1 MVKEQP
7 MWYEIDY
14 IRGLLPMMTGK
25 AVRGISSSFS
35 VPKIF
40 KGETALITTAAW
52 LNAMLEDSEKRALLI
67 TDDFTEKYA
76 KRVGESLERVGFEY
90 RVWSGA
96 RPEVPVQT
104 LDEGVKACEEFKPIV
119 VFAIGGG
126 SVMDT
131 AKCVLIKYDRPSLN
145 LFLILPMD
153 PSIGLRKKFKY
164 FIAIPTTSGTGS
176 EATAA
181 SVVTNNLVEPPQ
193 KVVVMCPD
201 TVPDIAILDPYFV
214 KDMPPFLTMGTGLDA
229 FAHSVGS
236 YVSHFGSPLID
247 AINLTAIEETMKY
260 LPRAVK
266 YGAKDMEAR
275 AHMQMAAT
283 TAGIGFGNSTAGID
297 HGLGHAFGK
306 VYKVHHGVSV
316 GLFLPYSVAFQAK
329 ILDRWQ
335 GLARSFGITLTGE
348 DRDKDFQIILQAI
361 KDFIHSVDGPVCVK
375 ELKTPVISE
384 DEYRNKMEYAID
396 YADKDVA
403 NLISSR
409 PLSRKQIARI
419 FEYAWDGK
427 DVDF

>member
-7 MWYEIDY
+7 MWYETDF
-14 IRGLLPMMTGK
+14 IRNLIPMMTGK
-25 AVRGISSSFS
+25 AVRGIASTFS

-40 KGETALITTAAW
+40 KGETGLITTAAW
-52 LNAMLEDSEKRALLI
+52 LNAMLENDEKRALLI

-96 RPEVPVQT
+96 RPEVPVDT
-104 LDEGVKACEEFKPIV
+104 LDEGVKVCEEFKPIV
-119 VFAIGGG
+119 VYAIGGG

-131 AKCVLIKYDRPSLN
+131 AKCVLIKYDKPSLN

-176 EATAA
+176 EVTAT
-181 SVVTNNLVEPPQ
+181 SVVTNTAVEPPQ
-193 KVVVMCPD
+193 KVIVQCPD
-201 TVPDIAILDPYFV
+201 AVPDIAILDPYFV

-236 YVSHFGSPLID
+236 YVSNFGSPLID
-247 AINLTAIEETMKY
+247 AINLTAIEEVMKY

-283 TAGIGFGNSTAGID
+283 TAGIGFGNTVAGID

-306 VYKVHHGVSV
+306 VYNVHHGVSV
-316 GLFLPYSVAFQAK
+316 GLFLPYSVGFQAK

-335 GLARSFGITLTGE
+335 GLARSFGVVLTGD
-348 DRDKDFQIILQAI
+348 DRDKDLQIILQAI
-361 KDFIHSVDGPVCVK
+361 KDFIRSVDGPVCVK
-375 ELKTPVISE
+375 ELKNPVISQ
-384 DEYRNKMEYAID
+384 DEYLNKMEYAID
-396 YADKDVA
+396 YADKDMVT
-403 NLISSR
+403 LISSR
-409 PLSRKQIARI
+409 PISRKQIAKI

>member
-7 MWYEIDY
+7 MWYETDFVRNLI
-14 IRGLLPMMTGK
+14 PMMTGK
-25 AVRGISSSFS
+25 SVRGIQTRISI
-35 VPKIF
+35 PLIF
-40 KGETALITTAAW
+40 KGENALITTAIW
-52 LNAMLEDSEKRALLI
+52 LNANLEDNEKRALLI
-67 TDDFTEKYA
+67 TDDFTERYA
-76 KRVGESLERVGFEY
+76 KRVGESLERVGFEVK
-90 RVWSGA
+90 VWSGA
-96 RPEVPVQT
+96 RPEVPVNT
-104 LDEGVKACEEFKPIV
+104 VEEGAKACEEFKPIV
-119 VFAIGGG
+119 VYAIGGG

-131 AKCVLIKYDRPSLN
+131 AKCVLIRYNKPNLN

-164 FIAIPTTSGTGS
+164 LIAIPTTSGTGS
-176 EATAA
+176 EVTAM
-181 SVVTNNLVEPPQ
+181 SVVTNDLVEPPQ
-193 KVVVMCPD
+193 KVVIACPD

-214 KDMPPFLTMGTGLDA
+214 KDMPPFLTMGSGLDA
-229 FAHSVGS
+229 FAHSVGA
-236 YVSHFGSPLID
+236 YVSNFGTPLMD
-247 AINLTAIEETMKY
+247 AINLTAIQETIKY

-283 TAGIGFGNSTAGID
+283 TAGIGFGNTTAGID

-306 VYKVHHGVSV
+306 VYEVHHGVSV

-329 ILDRWQ
+329 ILDRWM
-335 GLARSFGITLTGE
+335 GLADTFGVVLTG
-348 DRDKDFQIILQAI
+348 DREKDLQIILQAI

-375 ELKTPVISE
+375 ELKNPVIPE
-384 DEYRNKMEYAID
+384 EEYHSKLEYAID

-409 PLSRKQIARI
+409 PIKRKQIAKI
-419 FEYAWDGK
+419 FEYAWDGR

>member
-7 MWYEIDY
+7 MWYETEF

-25 AVRGISSSFS
+25 SLRGIQSSISI
-35 VPKIF
+35 PKIF

-90 RVWSGA
+90 KVWSGA
-96 RPEVPVQT
+96 RPEVPVGT
-104 LDEGVKACEEFKPIV
+104 IEEGMKACEEFKPIV

-131 AKCVLIKYDRPSLN
+131 AKCVLIRYDRPTLN

-176 EATAA
+176 EVTAT

-193 KVVVMCPD
+193 KVVVQCPD

-214 KDMPPFLTMGTGLDA
+214 KDMPPFLTMGSGLDA
-229 FAHSVGS
+229 FAHSVGA
-236 YVSHFGSPLID
+236 YVSNFGSPFFD

-283 TAGIGFGNSTAGID
+283 TAGIGFGNTVAGID
-297 HGLGHAFGK
+297 HALGHGFGK
-306 VYKVHHGVSV
+306 VYNVHHGVSV

-335 GLARSFGITLTGE
+335 GLARIFGVELTGD
-348 DRDKDFQIILQAI
+348 DREKDLQIILQAI

-375 ELKTPVISE
+375 ELKNPVISE

-396 YADKDVA
+396 YADKDVVS
-403 NLISSR
+403 LLSSR
-409 PLSRKQIARI
+409 PLSRKQIAKI

>member
-7 MWYEIDY
+7 MWYETDY
-14 IRGLLPMMTGK
+14 VRNLIPMLTGK
-25 AVRGISSSFS
+25 AVRGISDSLN
-35 VPKIF
+35 VPRIF
-40 KGETALITTAAW
+40 RGEPALITTASW
-52 LNAMLEDSEKRALLI
+52 LDAMLENDEKRALLI

-76 KRVGESLERVGFEY
+76 KRVGDSLERVGFEY

-96 RPEVPVQT
+96 RPEVPIHT
-104 LDEGVKACEEFKPIV
+104 IEEGAKVCEEFKPIV
-119 VFAIGGG
+119 VYAIGGG

-131 AKCVLIKYDRPSLN
+131 TKCVLVRYDRPNLN
-145 LFLILPMD
+145 LFLILPLD

-164 FIAIPTTSGTGS
+164 FICIPTTSGTGS
-176 EATAA
+176 EATAT
-181 SVVTNNLVEPPQ
+181 SVVTNDLVEPPQ
-193 KVVVMCPD
+193 KVVVQVPD

-236 YVSHFGSPLID
+236 YVSNFGSPLID
-247 AINLTAIEETMKY
+247 AINLTAIEEVIKY

-297 HGLGHAFGK
+297 HALGHAFGK

-329 ILDRWQ
+329 ILDRWE
-335 GLARSFGITLTGE
+335 GLARIFGVELTGE
-348 DRDKDFQIILQAI
+348 DREKDLQIILQAI

-375 ELKTPVISE
+375 ELKNPVISE
-384 DEYRNKMEYAID
+384 DEYLNKLEYAID
-396 YADKDVA
+396 YADKDVVR
-403 NLISSR
+403 LLSSR
-409 PLSRKQIARI
+409 PLNRQQIAKI